1 MDEGLM
7 KRVMPHNREAEQ
19 AVIGAMLMDRGAVM
33 AVMEIL
39 NREDFY
45 EPMFG
50 LLFETILEL
59 YNSEQPIDAVTVQNR
74 LKEKDA
80 PPEVYDIR
88 FLAGLF
94 DKVVTSVNARSYA
107 EIVRNEAIKRKMIK
121 ITEGIAND
129 CYLGKKAMEELLEDS
144 EKSIFAL
151 TQKRNAGDIEDIRKI
166 VLEAVK
172 QIEHSAKVKS
182 TVTGL
187 ATGFYDLDYK
197 TAGLQ
202 KSDLILIAA
211 RPSMGKTAFALNIAE
226 FAAVNRKVPTA
237 IFSLEM
243 SRIQLVNRM
252 LSMNA
257 KVDAHAMRI
266 GQIKDEEWSRV
277 AESMAMIGGSPLF
290 IDDTSGISIGE
301 LRSKCRKLKT
311 EQNLGLV
318 IIDYL
323 QLMSSGRRTESR
335 QLEISEISRSLKSLA
350 REIECP
356 VIALSQLNRSVE
368 ARDDKRPL
376 LSDLR
381 DSGAIEQD
389 ADVVMFIYRDEY
401 YTKEKCEE
409 PGVSEIIIAKQRN
422 GSTGTVK
429 LAWIGNL
436 TKFANL
442 EKGK

>member
-1 MDEGLM
+1 MDEGLI

-45 EPMFG
+45 EPLFG
-50 LLFETILEL
+50 FLFETILEL

-80 PPEVYDIR
+80 PPEAYDIR

-94 DKVVTSVNARSYA
+94 SIVTTSVNARAYA

-172 QIEHSAKVKS
+172 QIEHSSKVKS

-226 FAAVNRKVPTA
+226 FAAVSRKVPTA

-243 SRIQLVNRM
+243 SRIQLVNRI

-277 AESMAMIGGSPLF
+277 AESMSMIGDSPLF

-311 EQNLGLV
+311 EKNLGLV

-409 PGVSEIIIAKQRN
+409 PGVAEIIIAKQRN

-442 EKGK
+442 EKKK